1 MHVYEFEGLIPVVHP
16 EAYIHPTA
24 VLIGDCIIERGCYI
38 GPCAVIRGDLAR
50 ITVHEGS
57 NLQDSCVIHS
67 FPGGEVVLEPE
78 SHIGHGAVVHG
89 CRIGRNALVGINS
102 VIMDRAVIGEE
113 SIVAAMAFVKAEMQV
128 PPRSLVMGVPAT
140 VARQLRDDEIAW
152 KSEGTRHYQQMVKR
166 YLATARP
173 AQPLREIEAGRPRL
187 SDEGPS
193 PSPSPSPRR

>member
-1 MHVYEFEGLIPVVHP
+1 MQIYEFEGLIPVIHP
-16 EAYIHPTA
+16 ESYVHPTA

-89 CRIGRNALVGINS
+89 CHVGRNALVGINA
-102 VIMDRAVIGEE
+102 VVMDRALIGEE
-113 SIVAAMAFVKAEMQV
+113 AIVAAMAFVKAEMHI
-128 PPRSLVMGVPAT
+128 PARSLAVGVPA
-140 VARQLRDDEIAW
+140 VVVRQLRDEEIAW
-152 KSEGTRHYQQMVKR
+152 KLEGTRHYQEMARR
-166 YLATARP
+166 YLATARQ
-173 AQPLREIEAGRPRL
+173 AEPLRAIEPDRPRL
-187 SDEGPS
+187 SDTGPA
-193 PSPSPSPRR
+193 PRPKRPA